1 MEFTQI
7 HSVYSSTIKCLI
19 YFSDREVTCCHGS
32 GGVRTGSME
41 VNKAQKS
48 HVWSFGCWASVHFML
63 VKNVEPGLPDNLVPL
78 LLWWI
83 LVPGYGSRSYI
94 PARNHHDLHLPAA
107 AHNMRLRL
115 RKVLLAGREN
125 DPSGIWLFVA
135 FVGMALET
143 YLKGVQ

>member
-1 MEFTQI
+1 
-7 HSVYSSTIKCLI
+7 
-19 YFSDREVTCCHGS
+19 
-32 GGVRTGSME
+32 ME

-48 HVWSFGCWASVHFML
+48 SDQLDAEPQRMKML
-63 VKNVEPGLPDNLVPL
+63 VKIVKIYDRVCLTMPDNLVWYPYCGEF
-78 LLWWI
+78 WYPDMG
-83 LVPGYGSRSYI
+83 LVAGGI

-143 YLKGVQ
+143 YLTGVQ